1 MKKNLLLLF
10 LLPLMVMGQERKLIK
25 GQLIYRNRNVVAA
38 NVVNNTAQLNT
49 ITDAE
54 GAFEIPVA
62 LGDEVVFSSVQ
73 YLIRTVEITPE
84 ILKKNRL
91 IITVNKKINALE
103 EVVVTPENTEKFL
116 DLKEEEFESYDY
128 NKDKSTKLENT
139 IVTQGQL
146 RNGLNIINIAK
157 LIAKAVS
164 NKSQE
169 EKQKLK
175 PSEILTYVFSDEFFV
190 NDLALKNDQVTGFLE
205 HIDKNLPSQQLLK
218 TGQQFQLIDYLISE
232 SQKYIDKL
240 NEK

>member
-10 LLPLMVMGQERKLIK
+10 LLPLMVIGQERKLIK
-25 GQLIYRNRNVVAA
+25 GQLIYRNHNVVAA

-62 LGDEVVFSSVQ
+62 LEDEVVFSSVQ

-91 IITVNKKINALE
+91 IITVNEKINALE

>member
-1 MKKNLLLLF
+1 
-10 LLPLMVMGQERKLIK
+10 MGQERKLIK
-25 GQLIYRNRNVVAA
+25 GQLIYRNHNVVAA

-49 ITDAE
+49 ITNAE

-91 IITVNKKINALE
+91 IITVNEKINALE

-218 TGQQFQLIDYLISE
+218 TGQQFQLIDYLIFE

>member
-1 MKKNLLLLF
+1 M
-10 LLPLMVMGQERKLIK
+10 
-25 GQLIYRNRNVVAA
+25 
-38 NVVNNTAQLNT
+38 
-49 ITDAE
+49 
-54 GAFEIPVA
+54 
-62 LGDEVVFSSVQ
+62 
-73 YLIRTVEITPE
+73 
-84 ILKKNRL
+84 KKNRL
-91 IITVNKKINALE
+91 IITVNEKINALE

>member
-1 MKKNLLLLF
+1 M
-10 LLPLMVMGQERKLIK
+10 
-25 GQLIYRNRNVVAA
+25 
-38 NVVNNTAQLNT
+38 
-49 ITDAE
+49 
-54 GAFEIPVA
+54 
-62 LGDEVVFSSVQ
+62 
-73 YLIRTVEITPE
+73 
-84 ILKKNRL
+84 KKNRL
-91 IITVNKKINALE
+91 IITVNEKINALE

-146 RNGLNIINIAK
+146 RNGLNIIIIAK

-164 NKSQE
+164 NKSKE

-232 SQKYIDKL
+232 SQKYLDKL